1 MIINKINYATI
12 YKNIFPKKAIIGTMI
27 AGSLLGGTLTSC
39 NKNNNAEGLNKEKI
53 EYVSNQK
60 PATTIKIL
68 PAQKEASI
76 TNLKFISE
84 KDSPLRNIGKR
95 LTIGLLGGML
105 GGLIGA
111 FRTNKTFL
119 TKASQCAAVGAA
131 AGVLFPGLTLTSI
144 VTLLS
149 IITGGAAGTM
159 LSGGN
164 EKVGKVV
171 AALFG
176 ILAAAACIF

>member
-1 MIINKINYATI
+1 MIINKINYATN

-39 NKNNNAEGLNKEKI
+39 KNNNAGVLNKEKI
-53 EYVSNQK
+53 EYVSNQQ
-60 PATTIKIL
+60 PATTIKIH

-95 LTIGLLGGML
+95 LSTGLLGGLL

-171 AALFG
+171 AAAFG